1 MHKFVTSVL
10 RKLASKHIL
19 ALENTLIS
27 DMGTSY
33 ALNTFKM
40 IYRSSNSV
48 LVYGLT
54 EKGNHNTSTDMSK
67 YIWSR

>member
-19 ALENTLIS
+19 AVENINFTHGYQLCIKH
-27 DMGTSY
+27 
-33 ALNTFKM
+33 FEM

-48 LVYGLT
+48 LVYGLI
-54 EKGNHNTSTDMSK
+54 EKGNHNTSTDMSM
-67 YIWSR
+67 YISSR